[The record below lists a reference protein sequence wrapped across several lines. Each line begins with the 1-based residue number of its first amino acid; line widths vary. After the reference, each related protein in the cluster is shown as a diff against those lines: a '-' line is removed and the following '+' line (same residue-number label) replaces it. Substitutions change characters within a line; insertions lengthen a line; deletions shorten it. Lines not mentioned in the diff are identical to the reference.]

1 MRRTRDEA
9 LRRRIPIFVAALA
22 IMESAAIAAAE
33 QTREPFR
40 YDSKGR
46 RDPFAVLVRDGR
58 LVGVAQNAQVAT
70 SRPVLYGILWDPGG
84 RSIALINDVEARIGD
99 TINGYR
105 VKEIRQ
111 DMVVLD
117 NGGEPVV
124 LQIAFEPSPS
134 PSSTT
139 KGGDKP

>member
-1 MRRTRDEA
+1 MA
-9 LRRRIPIFVAALA
+9 LRRGGLDLFVAALA
-22 IMESAAIAAAE
+22 IVGSAAIAAAE

-58 LVGVAQNAQVAT
+58 VVGVTQDAQVAT
-70 SRPVLYGILWDPGG
+70 SRPVLRGILWDPGG
-84 RSIALINDVEARIGD
+84 HSIALINDVEARIGD

-105 VKEIRQ
+105 VQDIRQ

-134 PSSTT
+134 GSLPDTT
-139 KGGDKP
+139 TGGDKP